1 MFDTSKFVTDEQEE
15 GSQGPIEDASKEVR
29 AKIAE
34 LRERGVNDIDI
45 VFLADVDKFQ
55 EKSQQGLF
63 VFLSMAGVFKT
74 VAIKILKV
82 GLRISTSVLEILI
95 EEFED

>member
-1 MFDTSKFVTDEQEE
+1 MFDTSKFKTEEQEE
-15 GSQGPIEDASKEVR
+15 CSYEPIEDASKEVR

-34 LRERGVNDIDI
+34 LRSRGVKDVDI
-45 VFLADVDKFQ
+45 VFLADVDKF
-55 EKSQQGLF
+55 EVKSQQGLF

-74 VAIKILKV
+74 VTIKILKV